1 MSAPKSVQIAPSIL
15 AAKIAELG
23 DQVRRVTDAGADLIH
38 VDVMDGRFVPNITIG
53 PFVVEAIK
61 PATHL
66 PLDVHLMIV
75 EPDKFVPDFVAAGA
89 DIVGV
94 HAEACPH
101 LHRNVAQ
108 IKELG
113 AKACVVLNPATPESM
128 LRDVLADVDQVLLM
142 TVNPG
147 FGGQSYIE
155 AVERKLSV
163 VRGWIDDAGLDVSLQ
178 VDGGIKP
185 GTIGPA
191 ARAGARNF
199 VAGTAVF
206 GRDDFKQAIDAL
218 RAEAEAAI
226 G

>member
-1 MSAPKSVQIAPSIL
+1 MATPTPVRIAPSIL
-15 AAKIAELG
+15 AAQVAELG
-23 DQVRRVTDAGADLIH
+23 EEVRRVSDAGADLIH
-38 VDVMDGRFVPNITIG
+38 VDVMDGRFVPNISIG
-53 PFVVEAIK
+53 PFVVEAIR
-61 PATHL
+61 PVTTL

-75 EPDKFVPDFVAAGA
+75 EPEKYVPDFVSAGA

-113 AKACVVLNPATPESM
+113 CKACVVLNPSTPEAM
-128 LRDVLADVDQVLLM
+128 IRDVLADVDQVLLM

-155 AVERKLSV
+155 RVERKMRVL
-163 VRGWIDDAGLDVSLQ
+163 RGWIDDAELDVDLQ

-191 ARAGARNF
+191 AAAGARNF
-199 VAGTAVF
+199 VAGTAIF
-206 GRDDFKQAIDAL
+206 ARDDYKQAIDTL
-218 RAEAEAAI
+218 RAEATSAI
-226 G
+226 R

>member
-1 MSAPKSVQIAPSIL
+1 MSVQIAPSIL
-15 AAKIAELG
+15 ASKIAELG

-75 EPDKFVPDFVAAGA
+75 EPEKFVPDFVSAGA

-113 AKACVVLNPATPESM
+113 AKACVVLNPATPEAM
-128 LRDVLADVDQVLLM
+128 IRDVIGDVDQVLLM

-147 FGGQSYIE
+147 FGGQSYIA
-155 AVERKLSV
+155 AVERKLEV
-163 VRGWIDDAGLDVSLQ
+163 VRGWIDASGRQVSLQ

-206 GRDDFKQAIDAL
+206 GQPDFKQAIDAL

>member
-1 MSAPKSVQIAPSIL
+1 MTKTPGVQIAPSIL
-15 AAKIAELG
+15 ASKIGHLADE
-23 DQVRRVTDAGADLIH
+23 VRRVTDAGADLIH
-38 VDVMDGRFVPNITIG
+38 VDVMDGRFVPNISIG
-53 PFVVEAIK
+53 PFVVEALK
-61 PATHL
+61 PVTHL

-75 EPDKFVPDFVAAGA
+75 EPEKYVPEFVEAGA

-94 HAEACPH
+94 HAEACAH
-101 LHRNVAQ
+101 LHRNVSQ

-113 AKACVVLNPATPESM
+113 AKACVVLNPATPEAM
-128 LRDVLADVDQVLLM
+128 IRDVLADVDQVLLM

-155 AVERKLSV
+155 AVERKIRV

-185 GTIGPA
+185 GTIARA

-199 VAGTAVF
+199 VAGTAIF
-206 GRDDFKQAIDAL
+206 GQADYKQAIDDL
-218 RAEAEAAI
+218 RAEAEAALP
-226 G
+226 

>member
-1 MSAPKSVQIAPSIL
+1 MSAPRSVQIAPSIL
-15 AAKIAELG
+15 ASKIGELA
-23 DQVRRVTDAGADLIH
+23 DEVRRVTDAGADLIH

-53 PFVVEAIK
+53 PFVVEALK
-61 PATHL
+61 PVTPL

-75 EPDKFVPDFVAAGA
+75 EPEKLVPDFISAGA

-113 AKACVVLNPATPESM
+113 AKACVVLNPATPEDM
-128 LRDVLADVDQVLLM
+128 IRDVIADVDQVLLM

-147 FGGQSYIE
+147 FGGQSYIR
-155 AVERKLSV
+155 AVERKLAV

-191 ARAGARNF
+191 ASAGADNF
-199 VAGTAVF
+199 VAGTAIF
-206 GRDDFKQAIDAL
+206 GRDDYKQAINTL
-218 RAEAEAAI
+218 RAEAEAALP
-226 G
+226 

>member
-1 MSAPKSVQIAPSIL
+1 MPSPSTIRIAPSIL
-15 AAKIAELG
+15 AARVSELG
-23 DQVRRVTDAGADLIH
+23 EQVRRVSDAGADLIH
-38 VDVMDGRFVPNITIG
+38 VDVMDGRFVPNISIG
-53 PFVVEAIK
+53 PFVVDAIR
-61 PATHL
+61 PVTDL

-75 EPDKFVPDFVAAGA
+75 EPERYVPDFISAGA

-113 AKACVVLNPATPESM
+113 KKACVVLNPATPEDM
-128 LRDVLADVDQVLLM
+128 IRDVLADVDQVLLM

-147 FGGQSYIE
+147 FGGQSYIKG
-155 AVERKLSV
+155 VERKMTVL
-163 VRGWIDDAGLDVSLQ
+163 RGWIDEAGLDVDLQ

-185 GTIGPA
+185 GTIGLA
-191 ARAGARNF
+191 AAAGARNF

-206 GRDDFKQAIDAL
+206 GQDDFKQAIDGL
-218 RAEAEAAI
+218 RAEATAAL

>member
-1 MSAPKSVQIAPSIL
+1 MASPTRVRIAPSIL
-15 AAKIAELG
+15 AANVAELG
-23 DQVRRVTDAGADLIH
+23 DQVRRVSEAGADLIH
-38 VDVMDGRFVPNITIG
+38 VDVMDGRFVPNISIG
-53 PFVVEAIK
+53 PFVVEAIR
-61 PATHL
+61 PATTL

-75 EPDKFVPDFVAAGA
+75 EPEKYVPDFVSAGA

-113 AKACVVLNPATPESM
+113 ARACVVLNPGTPEEM
-128 LRDVLADVDQVLLM
+128 LRDVLADVHQVLLM

-147 FGGQSYIE
+147 FGGQSYI
-155 AVERKLSV
+155 ARVERKMRVL
-163 VRGWIDDAGLDVSLQ
+163 RGWIDEAGLDVDLQ

-185 GTIGPA
+185 GTIGSA
-191 ARAGARNF
+191 AAAGARNF
-199 VAGTAVF
+199 VAGTAIF
-206 GRDDFKQAIDAL
+206 GHDDFKHAIDAL
-218 RAEAEAAI
+218 RAEASAAI

>member
-1 MSAPKSVQIAPSIL
+1 MSAPQTVQIAPSIL
-15 AAKIAELG
+15 ASKIAELG

-38 VDVMDGRFVPNITIG
+38 VDVMDGRFVPNISIG
-53 PFVVEAIK
+53 PFVVEAIR
-61 PATHL
+61 PATAL

-75 EPDKFVPDFVAAGA
+75 EPDRYVPEFVDAGA

-108 IKELG
+108 IKQLG
-113 AKACVVLNPATPESM
+113 AKACVVLNPATPEDM
-128 LRDVLADVDQVLLM
+128 IRDVLGDVDQVLLM

-155 AVERKLSV
+155 AVERKIAV

-185 GTIGPA
+185 GTVGRA
-191 ARAGARNF
+191 ARAGARCF

-206 GRDDFKQAIDAL
+206 GEPDYKQAIDAL
-218 RAEAEAAI
+218 RAEATAAV

>member
-1 MSAPKSVQIAPSIL
+1 MSAHTTVEIAPSIL
-15 AAKIAELG
+15 ASKIAELG

-38 VDVMDGRFVPNITIG
+38 VDVMDGRFVPNLTIG

-75 EPDKFVPDFVAAGA
+75 EPEKYVPDFVSAGA

-94 HAEACPH
+94 HVEACPH

-113 AKACVVLNPATPESM
+113 AKACVVLNPASPEEGI
-128 LRDVLADVDQVLLM
+128 RDVLGDVDQVLLM

-147 FGGQSYIE
+147 FGGQSYIT
-155 AVERKLSV
+155 AVERKIEV
-163 VRGWIDDAGLDVSLQ
+163 VRRWIDESGREVSLQ

-185 GTIGPA
+185 GTIAPA

-199 VAGTAVF
+199 VAGTAIF
-206 GRDDFKQAIDAL
+206 GQPDFKQAIDAL

>member
-1 MSAPKSVQIAPSIL
+1 MASPTRVRIAPSIL
-15 AAKIAELG
+15 AANVAELG
-23 DQVRRVTDAGADLIH
+23 DQVRRVSDAGADLIH
-38 VDVMDGRFVPNITIG
+38 VDVMDGRFVPNISIG
-53 PFVVEAIK
+53 PFVVEAIR
-61 PATHL
+61 PATSL

-75 EPDKFVPDFVAAGA
+75 EPERYVPDFVSAGA

-94 HAEACPH
+94 HAEACAH

-113 AKACVVLNPATPESM
+113 AGACVVLNPGTPEEM

-147 FGGQSYIE
+147 FGGQSYISR
-155 AVERKLSV
+155 VERKMRVL
-163 VRGWIDDAGLDVSLQ
+163 RGWIDDAGLDVDLQ

-191 ARAGARNF
+191 AAAGARNF
-199 VAGTAVF
+199 VAGTAIF
-206 GRDDFKQAIDAL
+206 GQADFKQAIDAL
-218 RAEAEAAI
+218 RAEATAAI